1 MADENKDLIKTVI
14 KFIKNTYSK
23 VLQSIAFYPVL
34 ISTVFLIIAFGG
46 LEIENFE
53 PIKKLKENLPYLF
66 IQDYETARSILSTL
80 IGGILSL
87 TVFSF
92 TMVMS
97 VLSQASSNF
106 SPRLLPDL
114 ISNKKHQIILG
125 VYIGTL
131 SYCIIILISLGAAGV
146 DSSSL
151 GLSTMFA
158 ALLGVICIGL
168 FVYFIHNISRAI
180 QIQNIVD
187 SIAEASMLFFNK
199 QLKIQEETKSS
210 LSTIDTTGWTVIKS
224 GKSGYFRGFDP
235 ALLNDSLKENNHE
248 IFVIPYINQHIWA
261 GSPILKIKKPPSEDE
276 YTNLNFGV
284 TLSPDRL
291 EGEKGI
297 GGMIKLMEIAVKA
310 MSPGVNDPGTAIDA
324 IIKLTQLLRA
334 LLQLPQITIEKLY
347 EKRLTVIE
355 KIINAD
361 EAMRLLIQPIRQY
374 SKQDSAVCFVLIEAL
389 QFIVQEPNISN
400 DKKAVIKSELAAL
413 KRDVED
419 SIENETDKQRII
431 KQFDNPR
438 AFDQEYL

>member
-1 MADENKDLIKTVI
+1 MKTII
-14 KFIKNTYSK
+14 KFIKNYYTK

-34 ISTVFLIIAFGG
+34 ISILFLIIAFGG

-53 PIKKLKENLPYLF
+53 PIRNLKKNLPYLF
-66 IQDYETARSILSTL
+66 IQDYETARSILSTF

-97 VLSQASSNF
+97 VLSQASANF

-114 ISNKKHQIILG
+114 ISNKRHQIILG

-158 ALLGVICIGL
+158 ALLGVVCIGL

-187 SIAEASMLFFNK
+187 SIS
-199 QLKIQEETKSS
+199 KSS
-210 LSTIDTTGWTVIKS
+210 SKYFKTKLEEQKESKEAIETIDTSGWTLVKS
-224 GKSGYFRGFDP
+224 SKSGYFRDFDP
-235 ALLNDSLKENNHE
+235 ALLSNSIKDIEND
-248 IFVIPYINQHIWA
+248 IFVVPYINQHIWRGA
-261 GSPILKIKKPPSEDE
+261 PLLKIKKQPTEKE
-276 YTNLNFGV
+276 HKNLDFCV
-284 TLSPDRL
+284 TLSSDRL

-297 GGMIKLMEIAVKA
+297 GGLIKLMEIAVKA

-324 IIKLTQLLRA
+324 IIKLTELLRSQ
-334 LLQLPQITIEKLY
+334 LQLPQISVEKSKDGKLTIIK
-347 EKRLTVIE
+347 
-355 KIINAD
+355 KIIDA
-361 EAMRLLIQPIRQY
+361 EETMRLLIQPIRQY
-374 SKQDSAVCFVLIEAL
+374 SKQDSAVCYVLIEAL
-389 QFIVQEPNISN
+389 QFITQEPDISQ
-400 DKKAVIKSELAAL
+400 DKKAVIEAELAAL
-413 KRDVED
+413 KRDIEE
-419 SIENETDKQRII
+419 SIENETDKQRVLRLLDRP
-431 KQFDNPR
+431 KM
-438 AFDQEYL
+438 L

>member
-1 MADENKDLIKTVI
+1 MKTII
-14 KFIKNTYSK
+14 KFIKNYYTK

-34 ISTVFLIIAFGG
+34 ISILFLIIAFGG

-53 PIKKLKENLPYLF
+53 PIRKLKKNLPYLF
-66 IQDYETARSILSTL
+66 IQDYETARSILSTF

-114 ISNKKHQIILG
+114 ISNKRHQIILG

-158 ALLGVICIGL
+158 ALLGVVCIGL

-187 SIAEASMLFFNK
+187 SIS
-199 QLKIQEETKSS
+199 KSS
-210 LSTIDTTGWTVIKS
+210 SKYFKTKLTAQKESKEAIETIDTDGWTLIKS
-224 GKSGYFRGFDP
+224 SKSGYFRDFDP
-235 ALLNDSLKENNHE
+235 ALLSDSIKDNEND
-248 IFVIPYINQHIWA
+248 IFVIPYINQHIWQGA
-261 GSPILKIKKPPSEDE
+261 PLLKIKRLPTEKEQE
-276 YTNLNFGV
+276 NLDFCV

-291 EGEKGI
+291 DGEKGI
-297 GGMIKLMEIAVKA
+297 GGLIKLMEIAVKA

-324 IIKLTQLLRA
+324 IIKLTELLRS
-334 LLQLPQITIEKLY
+334 LLQLPQISVEKSKNGKLRII
-347 EKRLTVIE
+347 K
-355 KIINAD
+355 KIIDAD
-361 EAMRLLIQPIRQY
+361 ETMRVLIQPIRQY
-374 SKQDSAVCFVLIEAL
+374 SKQDSAVCYVLIEAL
-389 QFIVQEPNISN
+389 QFITQEPDISQ
-400 DKKAVIKSELAAL
+400 DKKAVIEAELAAL
-413 KRDVED
+413 KRDIEK
-419 SIENETDKQRII
+419 SIENETDKQRVLRLINHP
-431 KQFDNPR
+431 KM
-438 AFDQEYL
+438 L

>member
-1 MADENKDLIKTVI
+1 MKIVL
-14 KFIKNTYSK
+14 KFLKNTYK
-23 VLQSIAFYPVL
+23 NVLHSIAFYPVL
-34 ISTVFLIIAFGG
+34 ITLVFLFIAFGG
-46 LEIENFE
+46 LEVENFE
-53 PIKKLKENLPYLF
+53 PIQELKKNLPYFF

-131 SYCIIILISLGAAGV
+131 SYCIIILISLGASGV

-187 SIAEASMLFFNK
+187 SISDASSNYLMKKLEIQK
-199 QLKIQEETKSS
+199 KTKDGLK
-210 LSTIDTTGWTVIKS
+210 TIDTTGWTVIKS
-224 GKSGYFRGFDP
+224 NKSGYFRGFDP
-235 ALLNDSLKENNHE
+235 ALLLDSLKEEHHD
-248 IFVIPYINQHIWA
+248 IFIIPYLNQHIWKGA
-261 GSPILKIKKPPSEDE
+261 PLLKIKKQVDE
-276 YTNLNFGV
+276 EQKENLDFCV

-310 MSPGVNDPGTAIDA
+310 MSPGINDPGTAIDA
-324 IIKLTQLLRA
+324 ILKLTQLLRL
-334 LLQLPQITIEKLY
+334 LLQLPQISVEKFY
-347 EKRLTVIE
+347 DRKLTVIE
-355 KIINAD
+355 KIIDAD

-374 SKQDSAVCFVLIEAL
+374 SKQDSAVCYVLIEAL
-389 QFIVQEPNISN
+389 QFINQEPDISQ
-400 DKKAVIKSELAAL
+400 DKKAVIEAELAAL
-413 KRDVED
+413 KRDIED
-419 SIENETDKQRII
+419 SIENETDKQRVIRL
-431 KQFDNPR
+431 FDKSGLT
-438 AFDQEYL
+438 EHY